1 MNSINDFNPG
11 DVVDYDKFKPG
22 DVIEYPGGHR
32 DYVFRCLTRGFR
44 GEPGLNACNI
54 SWVERG
60 LRTYGQ
66 ELYPIRT
73 LDMTDVKVVDHFG
86 DGYQE
91 EGREWYELNKDV
103 VD

>member
-1 MNSINDFNPG
+1 MRATS
-11 DVVDYDKFKPG
+11 
-22 DVIEYPGGHR
+22 
-32 DYVFRCLTRGFR
+32 RG
-44 GEPGLNACNI
+44 
-54 SWVERG
+54 VERG

-73 LDMTDVKVVDHFG
+73 LDMTNVTVVDHFG

-91 EGREWYELNKDV
+91 EGREWYELNKGL

>member
-1 MNSINDFNPG
+1 MTDITA
-11 DVVDYDKFKPG
+11 FKPG
-22 DVIEYPGGHR
+22 DVVEYPSGKR
-32 DYVFRCLTRGFR
+32 EYVFRCLTGEEK
-44 GEPGLNACNI
+44 GEPGVNACNL

-73 LDMTDVKVVDHFG
+73 LDMTDVTVVDHFG

-91 EGREWYELNKDV
+91 DGREWYELNKEIAA
-103 VD
+103 